1 MSLGEVGPPA
11 PFGDGAVAGVALY
24 GYGGAPRRGAQTRGG
39 HLHLG
44 ARLEEAGDDLP
55 AATPQRHGFSYI

>member
-24 GYGGAPRRGAQTRGG
+24 RGAPRRGAQTRGG
-39 HLHLG
+39 CLHLG
-44 ARLEEAGDDLP
+44 VRLEEAGDDLP
-55 AATPQRHGFSYI
+55 AAMS